1 LIDIKNDFNKDVE
14 NYINITSNNIYK
26 TKTNYCFEPVPH
38 SKATK
43 TFPRF
48 IKLIIGPSNSG
59 KSYQLA
65 KLCERYKQAFEEN
78 NIIYGSVNSLENDVS
93 FKEIKKS
100 IKELD
105 ISKTEVMID
114 VFEEDVKNSLIIFD
128 DLDSNSGSLT
138 LQS

>member
-1 LIDIKNDFNKDVE
+1 
-14 NYINITSNNIYK
+14 
-26 TKTNYCFEPVPH
+26 
-38 SKATK
+38 
-43 TFPRF
+43 
-48 IKLIIGPSNSG
+48 
-59 KSYQLA
+59 
-65 KLCERYKQAFEEN
+65 LCERYKQAFEEN